1 MKKPTSGAN
10 APQSAALEQALG
22 YEFRKTELLTEALTH
37 RSHHHEFGDSFHNER
52 LEFLGDAVLDL
63 CVTEL
68 IMEMSPM
75 TDEGKLS
82 KIRSQLVSEAA
93 LARAAHRLDLGKAVR
108 LGKGEDQSGG
118 RQRDSLLADTL
129 EAVLAAVYIESGLP
143 AVKSIL
149 MHLGV
154 VPRGENLLDPAKTLD
169 DLIQKDSKSRLQ
181 EMSQSL
187 GYGAPTYVCQG
198 STGPDHSRLFTMS
211 LMIQGIE
218 VLRADGPT
226 KKEATQRAA
235 EKLIESNPD
244 ETSLDGWLRAKGL
257 KPGVQRPRNA
267 RVSARMEK

>member
-169 DLIQKDSKSRLQ
+169 DLIQKDSKSRL
-181 EMSQSL
+181 
-187 GYGAPTYVCQG
+187 
-198 STGPDHSRLFTMS
+198 
-211 LMIQGIE
+211 
-218 VLRADGPT
+218 
-226 KKEATQRAA
+226 
-235 EKLIESNPD
+235 
-244 ETSLDGWLRAKGL
+244 
-257 KPGVQRPRNA
+257 
-267 RVSARMEK
+267 